1 MGNYTGARVPN
12 YTGARAIEVKGRPA
26 SAVNHDGPQAG
37 RGGTGPPIDAPR
49 LNPLHLPTLVLV
61 SKETA
66 STLFSADLSTLDH
79 RWSLRAL
86 PEFEGLSL
94 NALLMLRSLRR
105 SLAES
110 RGLVLKVLDLCVCK
124 FEYP

>member
-1 MGNYTGARVPN
+1 MRPFAPLYIYKYGQSY
-12 YTGARAIEVKGRPA
+12 RAIEVKGRPA
-26 SAVNHDGPQAG
+26 SAVNLDGPQAG

-49 LNPLHLPTLVLV
+49 LNPRHLLV

-66 STLFSADLSTLDH
+66 STTLFSADLSTLDH
-79 RWSLRAL
+79 RWSPRAL
-86 PEFEGLSL
+86 PEFEGLPL